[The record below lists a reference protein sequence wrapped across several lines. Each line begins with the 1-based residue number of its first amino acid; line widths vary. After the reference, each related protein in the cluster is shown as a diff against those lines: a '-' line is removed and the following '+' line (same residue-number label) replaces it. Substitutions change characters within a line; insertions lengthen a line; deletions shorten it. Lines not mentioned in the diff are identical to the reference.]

1 MCLSA
6 PSGGSDESCCRHA
19 AAMSMGAPSMSTVLV
34 IDDSAA
40 IREQVLRTLSD
51 VSLFDHYREASDG
64 LEGFKTLI
72 ESRADVVICDV
83 EMPRMDGFKFLQLV
97 ESRPELLGIPII
109 MLTGMMD
116 FDSKIKGLEQG
127 ASDYLTKPFDAAELV
142 ARVKVQ
148 LKVKS
153 LQDELKK
160 ANELLTRLTNI
171 DHLTNLFNRRYL
183 SGVLESEFFRARRK
197 KDQLSL
203 IIIDIDH
210 FKKVNDTFGHQN
222 GDIVL
227 ASVAG
232 VAQRQ
237 LRAYDSAA
245 RYGGE
250 EFVLVIPGTSLA
262 GGTLVAERVRQAVL
276 EWNFPPPMEHLTVTI
291 SAGVSCYPSPM
302 VDSIDSLFR
311 QADEALYRAKQN
323 GRNRVET
330 MAVPA

>member
-1 MCLSA
+1 M
-6 PSGGSDESCCRHA
+6 SC
-19 AAMSMGAPSMSTVLV
+19 VLV
-34 IDDSAA
+34 IDDSAV
-40 IREQVLRTLSD
+40 IREQVVRTLKE
-51 VSLFDHYREASDG
+51 VSLFDEYKEAKDG

-72 ESRADVVICDV
+72 DSKADLVICDV
-83 EMPRMDGFKFLQLV
+83 DMPRMDGFKFLQLV
-97 ESRPELLGIPII
+97 ESRPELLGVPII

-127 ASDYLTKPFDAAELV
+127 ATDYLTKPFDTGELV

-148 LKVKS
+148 LKIKS

-160 ANELLTRLTNI
+160 ANELLKRLTNI

-183 SGVLESEFFRARRK
+183 AEILDGEFFRARRNNEY
-197 KDQLSL
+197 LSL
-203 IIIDIDH
+203 IIVDIDY

-222 GDIVL
+222 GDVVL
-227 ASVAG
+227 ATVATL
-232 VAQRQ
+232 AQRQ

-250 EFVLVIPGTSLA
+250 EFVLLVPGTSLS
-262 GGTLVAERVRQAVL
+262 GGVMVAERLRQAVL
-276 EWNFPPPMEHLTVTI
+276 EHSFPSPMEDLTVTV
-291 SAGVSCYPSPM
+291 SAGVATYPSPQI
-302 VDSIDSLFR
+302 DSVDSLFR

-330 MAVPA
+330 MQVPT

>member
-1 MCLSA
+1 MRVNLA
-6 PSGGSDESCCRHA
+6 KVDGGQVLDV
-19 AAMSMGAPSMSTVLV
+19 MSMGDYSMSCVLV

-40 IREQVLRTLSD
+40 IREQVVRTLRE
-51 VSLFDHYREASDG
+51 VALFDLYKEAKDG

-72 ESRADVVICDV
+72 DSKADLVICDV
-83 EMPRMDGFKFLQLV
+83 DMPRMDGFKFLQLV
-97 ESRPELLGIPII
+97 ESRPELQGVPII

-127 ASDYLTKPFDAAELV
+127 ASDYLTKPFDSGELV

-148 LKVKS
+148 LKIKS

-160 ANELLTRLTNI
+160 ANELLKRLTNI

-183 SGVLESEFFRARRK
+183 AEILDGEFFRARRNNEY
-197 KDQLSL
+197 LSL
-203 IIIDIDH
+203 IIVDIDY
-210 FKKVNDTFGHQN
+210 FKNVNDTYGHQN

-227 ASVAG
+227 AAVAML
-232 VAQRQ
+232 AQRQ

-250 EFVLVIPGTSLA
+250 EFVLVVPGTSLQ
-262 GGTLVAERVRQAVL
+262 GGVMVAERLRQAVL
-276 EWNFPPPMEHLTVTI
+276 EHAFPSPMEDLTVTV
-291 SAGVSCYPSPM
+291 SAGVATYPSPQ
-302 VDSIDSLFR
+302 VDSVDALFR
-311 QADEALYRAKQN
+311 QADEALYRAKQG

-330 MAVPA
+330 MPVAP

>member
-1 MCLSA
+1 M
-6 PSGGSDESCCRHA
+6 SC
-19 AAMSMGAPSMSTVLV
+19 VLV

-40 IREQVLRTLSD
+40 IREQVVQTLRE
-51 VSLFDHYREASDG
+51 VGLFDQYREAKDG

-72 ESRADVVICDV
+72 ECRADLVICDV
-83 EMPRMDGFKFLQLV
+83 DMPRMDGFKFLQLV
-97 ESRPELLGIPII
+97 ESRPELQGLPII

-116 FDSKIKGLEQG
+116 FTSKIRGLEQG
-127 ASDYLTKPFDAAELV
+127 ASDYLTKPFEAGELV

-148 LKVKS
+148 LKIKS

-160 ANELLTRLTNI
+160 ANELLRRLTNI

-183 SGVLESEFFRARRK
+183 AEILEGEFFRARRNNES
-197 KDQLSL
+197 LSL
-203 IIIDIDH
+203 VIVDIDY
-210 FKKVNDTFGHQN
+210 FKNVNDTYGHQN
-222 GDIVL
+222 GDVVL
-227 ASVAG
+227 AAVASL
-232 VAQRQ
+232 AQRQ

-250 EFVLVIPGTSLA
+250 EFVLVFPGTPLR
-262 GGTLVAERVRQAVL
+262 GGVMVAERLRQAVL
-276 EWNFPPPMEHLTVTI
+276 GLSFPSPMENLTVTI
-291 SAGVSCYPSPM
+291 SAGVATYPSSQ

-330 MAVPA
+330 MLVTE